1 MNETLRLGFIPLIDC
16 AVLAV
21 AQEEGFFAAEG
32 LNVHLSQEPS
42 WANIRDKLSAR
53 LLHGAHALAPLVLAS
68 RMGLGATEMDLIVP
82 LALNRGG
89 AAITISH
96 HLAAVISAAPDGLKG
111 AVAARAASG
120 APPFTFGVVFPFS
133 IHNYLL
139 RDWLGRQGVRAGEDV
154 RLIVAPPPQM
164 AARLGS
170 GELDGIS
177 VGAPWNLSA
186 IESGAGVCAVR
197 ATEIWP
203 DALDKVFCVKED
215 WAEANA
221 GSLQAVLR
229 ALIRAAAWADNPANR
244 TALASI
250 LALER
255 YVGEPQDLIL
265 RSLQQDGVVFGPSA
279 LAVSPEATD
288 LIYDQ
293 MVRWGQITLAP
304 SSRLIAQ
311 SILRPAFFSPPP
323 TAIGKD

>member
-1 MNETLRLGFIPLIDC
+1 MSETLRLGFIPLIDC
-16 AVLAV
+16 AILIV
-21 AQEEGFFAAEG
+21 AQEEGFFGAEG
-32 LNVHLSQEPS
+32 LSVHLSREPS

-68 RMGLGATEMDLIVP
+68 RMGLGATETDLIIP

-89 AAITISH
+89 AAITISRD
-96 HLAAVISAAPDGLKG
+96 LASVIAAAPGGLKG
-111 AVAARAASG
+111 AVTARAASG
-120 APPFTFGVVFPFS
+120 EPPFTFGVVFPFS

-139 RDWLGRQGVRAGEDV
+139 RDWLGRQGIKAGEDV

-177 VGAPWNLSA
+177 VGAPWNLAA
-186 IESGAGVCAVR
+186 IESGVGVCVAR

-221 GSLQAVLR
+221 ESLQAVLR
-229 ALIRAAAWADNPANR
+229 ALIRAAEWADDSANR

-250 LALER
+250 LALEH

-265 RSLQQDGVVFGPSA
+265 RSLELDGVMFGPSA
-279 LAVSPEATD
+279 LAVSPAATD

-293 MVRWGQITLAP
+293 MVRWGQISSAP
-304 SSRLIAQ
+304 HGKLITQ
-311 SILRPAFFSPPP
+311 SILRPAFSATPY